1 MMSRPLD
8 QQHAYYYP
16 DSHSHH
22 QRHYEREHQRY
33 YEQYYE
39 QHPHHQPQT
48 QPHHHSKAAAA
59 TTLHSEQPARELQSQ
74 EEEVASFLLSLKHNH
89 RSITPEPW
97 AQSSDKS
104 AASSSAATL
113 SPPVPVD
120 YHHYSPVPANPGPIP
135 LEQLIHKSNSALVSL
150 QDADLVPDAL
160 FLAMSQM
167 IPTRMSFQ
175 DRVGCY
181 KSRPVGYLG
190 MCCKHC
196 GGQPGFGRY
205 FPNSVRS
212 LAQTTT
218 SQTILKHIGGKCRQC
233 PEELKRAVAQLQRL
247 QDDREA
253 ANGKP
258 RYGSRKVFFQRVWDR
273 LHKFE
278 NDPLDGDVNMPL
290 PAHTESTMATIQYL
304 PTMYTLNDESGKSEE
319 EEDGLSTPSDEDQ
332 SLEQWPSS
340 DGDDKTKP

>member
-1 MMSRPLD
+1 MSRLD
-8 QQHAYYYP
+8 QQHAYYYQ
-16 DSHSHH
+16 DSHH
-22 QRHYEREHQRY
+22 HYERDRRY

-39 QHPHHQPQT
+39 QHPHPQ
-48 QPHHHSKAAAA
+48 QHASAS
-59 TTLHSEQPARELQSQ
+59 LHSEPPRSEPPRELQSQ

-97 AQSSDKS
+97 ASDSKS
-104 AASSSAATL
+104 TASTL
-113 SPPVPVD
+113 SPPVD

-135 LEQLIHKSNSALVSL
+135 LEELIHKSNSVLVSL
-150 QDADLVPDAL
+150 QDTDLVPDAL

-247 QDDREA
+247 QDQREA

-290 PAHTESTMATIQYL
+290 PAHTESTMANVQYL
-304 PTMYTLNDESGKSEE
+304 PTMYTMHDDSGKSD
-319 EEDGLSTPSDEDQ
+319 DGSTSQTTSDVDEDQ
-332 SLEQWPSS
+332 TLEQWPSS